1 MLLLRDY
8 YWESSMTY
16 HQSNKRKK
24 ENFIMEKSTE
34 LTVTEASEF
43 AKKTELIAKRILRVD
58 NMAFQKKLEG
68 EVQQYRGL
76 VYTEETIGDAR
87 KIVAELRKKKDE
99 HEDNRVKRCRPYRE
113 ALSKVKET
121 VDEAINNTYVVVIDE
136 IQKQID
142 EVEKQRIAER
152 KRYINETYKRIFGDS
167 KIALSKIQNKKWINK
182 GTSAKMILTELQ
194 QKYLQLYNDEQ
205 TLRMLAEG
213 PFLDDV
219 LDHFYDTLSLTGSI
233 AKLQELKAIE
243 QKVMAVQES
252 KKETMQPRKSVNAE
266 VVSRP
271 KKSSST
277 GAVSQKKMVMS
288 FRLRGKEEELK
299 AVKAFIQE
307 HNIEVLS

>member
-1 MLLLRDY
+1 
-8 YWESSMTY
+8 
-16 HQSNKRKK
+16 
-24 ENFIMEKSTE
+24 MEKSTE
-34 LTVTEASEF
+34 LTVTESPEL

-58 NMAFQKKLEG
+58 SMAFQKKLEG

-87 KIVAELRKKKDE
+87 KTVAELRKKKEE
-99 HEDNRVKRCRPYRE
+99 HEDNRVDLCRPYRE
-113 ALSKVKET
+113 ALSKVKKT
-121 VDEAINNTYVVVIDE
+121 VDEAINTTYVVVIDE

-167 KIALSKIQNKKWINK
+167 KIALSKIQDKKWINK
-182 GTSAKMILTELQ
+182 GTSAKMILTEIQ
-194 QKYLQLYNDEQ
+194 QKYLQLHNDEQ

-233 AKLQELKAIE
+233 GKLQELKAIE
-243 QKVMAVQES
+243 QKVMAVQKA
-252 KKETMQPRKSVNAE
+252 KKETMQLRKSVNAE

-271 KKSSST
+271 KKSVSIGT
-277 GAVSQKKMVMS
+277 VSQKKKSSSIGTASQKKMLMS
-288 FRLRGKEEELK
+288 FRLRGTEEELK
-299 AVKAFIQE
+299 AVKTFIQE

>member
-1 MLLLRDY
+1 
-8 YWESSMTY
+8 
-16 HQSNKRKK
+16 
-24 ENFIMEKSTE
+24 MEKSTE
-34 LTVTEASEF
+34 LTTQN
-43 AKKTELIAKRILRVD
+43 ILTFDIRT
-58 NMAFQKKLEG
+58 FYSKLEK
-68 EVQQYRGL
+68 EVKPYLGL
-76 VYTEETIGDAR
+76 VYTEETIADA
-87 KIVAELRKKKDE
+87 KKTLAEARQKKDDYNKE
-99 HEDNRVKRCRPYRE
+99 RIELCRPYKD
-113 ALSKVKET
+113 ALSKVKAE
-121 VDEAINNTYVVVIDE
+121 VDDALEKTYGVAICE
-136 IQKQID
+136 IQKQVT
-142 EVEKQRIAER
+142 EVEEQRIAKR
-152 KRYINETYKRIFGDS
+152 KHYINETYKRIFGDS

-271 KKSSST
+271 KKSAST